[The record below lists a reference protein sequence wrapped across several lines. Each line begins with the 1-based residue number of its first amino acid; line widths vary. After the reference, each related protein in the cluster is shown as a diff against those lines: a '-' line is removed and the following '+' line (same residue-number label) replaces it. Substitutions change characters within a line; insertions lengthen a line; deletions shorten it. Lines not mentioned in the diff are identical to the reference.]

1 MLDEVGAP
9 SSTSKVVGHQ
19 WYWSY
24 EQSDFSPCTSDSYIC
39 TGPLRLLSASSSLD
53 VPLFLVLRFLITSSD
68 VLHSWTVPASGM
80 KADAVPGRLNMLSNY
95 LDRPGT
101 FYGQCSEICG
111 SNHSFI
117 PIKLRVLP

>member
-1 MLDEVGAP
+1 MGLRL
-9 SSTSKVVGHQ
+9 Q
-19 WYWSY
+19 L
-24 EQSDFSPCTSDSYIC
+24 
-39 TGPLRLLSASSSLD
+39 LRLLDINGTGLMSNLTF
-53 VPLFLVLRFLITSSD
+53 PLVLQTHTYAQALFVCSLHLLLLMYPSD

-95 LDRPGT
+95 LDRPGN